1 MAVYNGKRSFLD
13 EVRRSGLD
21 DAASRGEAAL
31 LQGVILRGLLHQG
44 HCGSDVLAV
53 AHTGIV
59 KAGGDGVVCA
69 SVQGHVIEGH
79 AGNARVCRAIIGLGR
94 SRYPGER
101 QRFLSNADLHAGGC
115 GIFVV
120 CIANHPIPHG
130 ICSGIGAD
138 RDVLAVCAVLG
149 QAVLHGATAGHTARS
164 NQRLLLSGIGQ
175 IFLRRGSVE
184 GGGSLV
190 HLDGHSSGRGRVFLI
205 ALRRGEYPLSL
216 IVAGFVGLGTRI
228 RPLEGAFDRLAVVFH
243 RASNGADAQDL
254 AKGDWRCGDLAVQH
268 GNDLVL
274 RDDFNGQEHVLIV
287 VRGDLDAYGSDGTFG
302 LRFDSRDSQLELI
315 V

>member
-1 MAVYNGKRSFLD
+1 MVERSFLG
-13 EVRRSGLD
+13 EVRRSGLG
-21 DAASRGEAAL
+21 DAASRDEAAL

-59 KAGGDGVVCA
+59 KVGGDGVVCA
-69 SVQGHVIEGH
+69 SVQGHVVEGH
-79 AGNARVCRAIIGLGR
+79 AGDVRVCRAIIGLGR
-94 SRYPGER
+94 SRYPDDR
-101 QRFLSNADLHAGGC
+101 QRFLSNADHYAGGC
-115 GIFVV
+115 GIVVV

-130 ICSGIGAD
+130 IRSGIGAD
-138 RDVLAVCAVLG
+138 RDDLAICTVLG

-274 RDDFNGQEHVLIV
+274 RDDFNGP
-287 VRGDLDAYGSDGTFG
+287 GACP
-302 LRFDSRDSQLELI
+302 DSCPW
-315 V
+315 

>member
-1 MAVYNGKRSFLD
+1 MAVYDDERGCLG
-13 EVRRSGLD
+13 EVRRSGLGD
-21 DAASRGEAAL
+21 VASRGEAAL
-31 LQGVILRGLLHQG
+31 LQGVILRCRSDQG

-59 KAGGDGVVCA
+59 KVGGHGVVCA
-69 SVQGHVIEGH
+69 SVQGHVVEGH
-79 AGNARVCRAIIGLGR
+79 AGDVRVCRAIISLGR
-94 SRYPGER
+94 SRYPGDR
-101 QRFLSNADLHAGGC
+101 QRLLPNADRHAGGC
-115 GIFVV
+115 GIVVV

-130 ICSGIGAD
+130 ICSGIGAG

-149 QAVLHGATAGHTARS
+149 QAVLHGAMVRQARS

-205 ALRRGEYPLSL
+205 ALRRGECPLSL